1 MLSIYPSVD
10 TWVVSAVWLLWTV
23 LLWTWLHS
31 LFRDRLNDAKV
42 KEPRSSRA
50 SSPSW
55 LSASQ
60 QFPSPLEPCPS
71 HLLCGNGRSSHRV
84 AKRIGWEC
92 GHEMFIMVPAA
103 EQDLRASYSHPFI
116 QHNVRCLPSWCVH
129 PLKLAASTYSERWTK
144 VGRGLWKWPIR
155 MQVLRGAVSA
165 VFVKAII

>member
-116 QHNVRCLPSWCVH
+116 QHNGACPPDVFILSNWLLPPTPRGGPRWGEGCGNGPFGCKFWGVQCLQC
-129 PLKLAASTYSERWTK
+129 
-144 VGRGLWKWPIR
+144 LWKP
-155 MQVLRGAVSA
+155 
-165 VFVKAII
+165 